1 MEPEQWSPGSSPRSV
16 STEKTP
22 MPDGFILQPRYRVR
36 DGFPVLQLF
45 GRLETGPAFLVEDDR
60 IRPYFFAPPDD
71 CEALREEPRLQ
82 IEPTPLV
89 ALDGTP
95 LARLS
100 PQLPSDV
107 PRLRKRLPR
116 SLEADIRFPYR
127 CLIDLGIRTGVS
139 IQGEPKPG
147 QPDLLHFQNPELS
160 PTHCRPRLRVLSL
173 DLETT
178 PDASR
183 ILSAALVGDGI
194 DEVHLVAT
202 RPVADASVYAD
213 ERSLLESVAR
223 RIREVDPDI
232 LTGWNVVDFD
242 LSTWQRRARANRL
255 DLPLGR
261 VPGELRLQQDPR
273 FTRQSRAEIPG
284 RMVLDGIALL
294 RDAVKLEDYRLE
306 TAARELLGRGKLIDA
321 AKSDAAT
328 EILRL
333 WHEDPEAL
341 VAYNRED
348 AQLVLDILAREDLIS
363 LCVERSLLS
372 GMQLDRVGAS
382 VASFDLLYLPLL
394 RARGVV
400 AESVDPE
407 RENARVKG
415 GAVLDSRPGLF
426 ENVAV
431 YDFKSLYPSLI
442 RSFNLDPLAHA
453 HASKGD
459 IEAPNGARFSREEA
473 LLPGVIERFMRSR
486 EAAKQRGDR
495 HADQAI
501 KIMMNALFGVLGT
514 PGCRFFEPAIANAI
528 TSFGQQTLSWT
539 QQAFEEAGVEVLYGD
554 TDSVFVQLQARE
566 RAAAQRESRT
576 LRERVEK
583 AIATR
588 IRQHYAVEPRLTLE
602 LEKLFSRFFM
612 PRIRGGRAGSK
623 KRYAG
628 RVGEEIEVVGLEAV
642 RRDWPEIAGRLQRG
656 LLTRIFAD
664 EDGIAYTREVLSSLE
679 AGELDHE
686 LVYRKRL
693 RKSSLESY
701 TATTPPHVQAARK
714 AGMRGGGVVRY
725 VITRRGPEPL
735 RAGEPLPD
743 DIDRAHYVKKVLRP
757 VAEAILE
764 AQGRGFG
771 EALGEPSQLSLL

>member
-1 MEPEQWSPGSSPRSV
+1 
-16 STEKTP
+16 
-22 MPDGFILQPRYRVR
+22 MPDGFILQPGYRVR
-36 DGFPVLQLF
+36 DGRPVLQLF
-45 GRLETGPAFLVEDDR
+45 GRLESGPAFLVEDDR
-60 IRPYFFAPPDD
+60 IRPYFFAPTKDAETLRDD
-71 CEALREEPRLQ
+71 PHLQ
-82 IEPTPLV
+82 IEETPLV
-89 ALDGTP
+89 ALDRTP
-95 LARLS
+95 LVRVS
-100 PQLPSDV
+100 PRLPSEV
-107 PRLRKRLPR
+107 PRLRERLPR
-116 SLEADIRFPYR
+116 CLEADIRFPYR
-127 CLIDLGIRTGVS
+127 CLIDLGIRSGVS
-139 IQGEPKPG
+139 IRGEAEPG
-147 QPDLLHFQNPELS
+147 GPELLHFRNPELA
-160 PTHCRPRLRVLSL
+160 PAHCRPALRVLSL

-178 PDASR
+178 PDAQR

-202 RPVADASVYAD
+202 RAVAGAIVHAD
-213 ERSLLESVAR
+213 ERSLLEAAAR
-223 RIREVDPDI
+223 RIRDVDPDI

-242 LSTWQRRARANRL
+242 LGTWQSRARAN
-255 DLPLGR
+255 DLELQLGR
-261 VPGELRLQQDPR
+261 VPGELRLQRDPR
-273 FTRQSRAEIPG
+273 FTRQSRADIPG

-306 TAARELLGRGKLIDA
+306 TAARQLLGRGKLIDA
-321 AKSDAAT
+321 ATSDAAT
-328 EILRL
+328 EIQRL
-333 WHEDPEAL
+333 WRDDPEAL

-348 AQLVLDILAREDLIS
+348 AQLVLDILDQEGLIS

-407 RENARVKG
+407 RENARVTG

-442 RSFNLDPLAHA
+442 RTFNLDPLAHA
-453 HASKGD
+453 RATQDD
-459 IEAPNGARFSREEA
+459 IDAPNGAHFSRETA
-473 LLPGVIERFMRSR
+473 LLPGVIERFMESR
-486 EAAKQRGDR
+486 EAAKRRDDR

-528 TSFGQQTLSWT
+528 TRFGQQTLSWT
-539 QQAFEEAGVEVLYGD
+539 REAFEEAGVEVLYGD
-554 TDSVFVQLQARE
+554 TDSVFVQLQSRE
-566 RAAAQRESRT
+566 RAEAEREARA
-576 LRERVEK
+576 LRERVES

-588 IRQHYAVEPRLTLE
+588 IRQRYAVEPRLTLE
-602 LEKLFSRFFM
+602 LEKLFSHFFM
-612 PRIRGGRAGSK
+612 PRVRGGRAGSK

-628 RVGEEIEVVGLEAV
+628 RVGDEVEVVGLEAV

-656 LLTRIFAD
+656 LLTRIFAGA
-664 EDGIAYTREVLSSLE
+664 DGVAYTREVLASLE
-679 AGELDHE
+679 TGELDAE
-686 LVYRKRL
+686 LVYVKRL
-693 RKSSLESY
+693 RKGSLDSY

-714 AGMRGGGVVRY
+714 AGMHGGGVVRY

-735 RAGEPLPD
+735 GVGEPFPD
-743 DIDRAHYVKKVLRP
+743 DVDRSHYVEKVLRP
-757 VAEAILE
+757 VAESILE
-764 AQGRGFG
+764 AQGRSFD